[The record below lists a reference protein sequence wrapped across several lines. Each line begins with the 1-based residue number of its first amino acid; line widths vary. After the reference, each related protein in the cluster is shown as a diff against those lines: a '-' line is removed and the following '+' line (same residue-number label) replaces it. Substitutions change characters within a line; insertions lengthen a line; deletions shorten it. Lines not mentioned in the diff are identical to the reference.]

1 VVAGFSRTDTTIIEM
16 WRWFR
21 RSNLDPLS
29 VSMAGAKL
37 GDRLLV
43 IGCSDPD
50 LIARLGAKAGLT
62 GRACVVDE
70 SQSRVAEAERVALRE
85 GVLIEA
91 AATSYRTLP
100 FDAAAFDLVVIR
112 DILPTLTSDSRV
124 ASVSEAHRVL
134 RPGGRCLAIETV
146 ARGGFSGLVGS
157 PRPNDEYGAT
167 GGAMSVLGGVGFVA
181 VRTLAEREHLVFV
194 EAVKRN
200 A

>member
-1 VVAGFSRTDTTIIEM
+1 MFGM
-16 WRWFR
+16 WKWFR

-37 GDRLLV
+37 GNRLLV
-43 IGCSDPD
+43 VGCGDPD

-62 GRACVVDE
+62 GRACAVDE
-70 SQSRVAEAERVALRE
+70 SPPRVAEAERVALRE

-91 AATSYRTLP
+91 GTTTYSTLP

-112 DILPTLTSDSRV
+112 DVLPTLTSDRRV
-124 ASVSEAHRVL
+124 AAVSEAHRVL
-134 RPGGRCLAIETV
+134 RPGGRCLVIETV
-146 ARGGFSGLVGS
+146 ARGGLSGLVGS
-157 PRPNDEYGAT
+157 SRPNDEYRAT
-167 GGAMSVLGGVGFVA
+167 GGATSALGAGGFVA